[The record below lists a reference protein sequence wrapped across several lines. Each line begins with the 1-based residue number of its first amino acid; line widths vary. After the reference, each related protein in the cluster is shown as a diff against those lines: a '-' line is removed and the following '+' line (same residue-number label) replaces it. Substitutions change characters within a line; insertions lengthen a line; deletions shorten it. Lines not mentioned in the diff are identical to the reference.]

1 MTAAVPRDSAFW
13 QFSLALY
20 GRPGVPDACLRL
32 QDECGVDVNVM
43 LYLLYVA
50 SVGRLIDSDD
60 IDQIEALA
68 ASWREEIVRPLR
80 GVRRRLKT
88 PPAHFQNDA
97 SEGLRS
103 AIKRVELEAERLQQL
118 ALERDLP
125 AHALGTASND
135 ASLCAARNLRM
146 YAQRLGAF
154 PDEPVAVLLRRFN
167 DS

>member
-1 MTAAVPRDSAFW
+1 MTAVPPDSAFW

-60 IDQIEALA
+60 IERIETLA
-68 ASWREEIVRPLR
+68 APWREEIVRPMR
-80 GVRRRLKT
+80 DVRRRLKT
-88 PPAHFQNDA
+88 PPAHFQNAA
-97 SEGLRS
+97 SESLRS
-103 AIKRVELEAERLQQL
+103 ALKRIELEAEHLEQL

-125 AHALGTASND
+125 AHALGTASSD
-135 ASLCAARNLRM
+135 SSLCAAQNLRM

-154 PDEPVAVLLRRFN
+154 PDGPVAVLLRRFN